1 MEIAAYQPTEAIQKD
16 NPKTINGW
24 AMYDWANSV
33 YSLVISSS
41 IFPIF
46 YENSTPDFVE
56 IFGRTFRNTALFSYS
71 LSFAFL
77 VVALITPLL
86 SGIADYAGR
95 KKTFMKFFC
104 YLGGVSCIGLY
115 FFDAEYLL
123 VGLIVSVLAA
133 IGFSGSQVFYNAYL
147 PEIASFENQDRVSA
161 KGYAL
166 GYIGSVLLLIV
177 NLVMIMK
184 PEILGLQDDGTAARI
199 SFVMVG
205 VWWIGFA
212 QISFKRLPGNVY
224 GKKVKGEYLYKG
236 YLELRKVFFELRN
249 TKKLKRFLM
258 AFFVF
263 NMGVQTV
270 MYMAVSFAKNEITGM
285 PDSGLIISILIIQI
299 IAVVGAYLFSWLSGV
314 IGNIKA
320 LGTAVIIWILVC
332 YIAYTVYTPFQFYI
346 LAAVVGGVMGGI
358 QALSRSTY
366 SKLLPETT
374 EHASFFSFYDV
385 CDKIGIVLGTLTFGL
400 IFELTGS
407 LRNSVLAL
415 GLFFAIGLL
424 FLFWVPKVEK
434 YKNKSV
440 N

>member
-1 MEIAAYQPTEAIQKD
+1 MEVSTVATDVVIQKD

-46 YENSTPDFVE
+46 YENNTSEFVV

-71 LSFAFL
+71 LSIAFL

-86 SGIADYAGR
+86 SGISDYAGR
-95 KKTFMKFFC
+95 KKSFMKFFC
-104 YLGGVSCIGLY
+104 YLGGLSCVGLY
-115 FFDAEYLL
+115 FFDEQYLFVSL
-123 VGLIVSVLAA
+123 LISVFAA
-133 IGFSGSQVFYNAYL
+133 IGFSGSQVFYNAFL

-166 GYIGSVLLLIV
+166 GYVGSVILLIV
-177 NLVMIMK
+177 NLVMLMK
-184 PEILGLQDDGTAARI
+184 PQWFGMQDAGTAARI

-205 VWWIGFA
+205 LWWIGFA
-212 QISFKRLPGNVY
+212 QISFATLPGNVY
-224 GKKVKGEYLYKG
+224 KKKVKGEYLYRG
-236 YLELRKVFFELRN
+236 YLELKKVFFILRD

-258 AFFVF
+258 AFFIF

-270 MYMAVSFAKNEITGM
+270 MYLAVSFAKNEIYDM

-299 IAVVGAYLFSWLSGV
+299 IAIAGAYFFSWLSSV

-320 LGTAVIIWILVC
+320 LGTAVIVWIVVC
-332 YIAYTVYTPFQFYI
+332 YIAYSIYTAYEFYA
-346 LAAVVGGVMGGI
+346 LAALVGGVMGGI
-358 QALSRSTY
+358 QSLSRSTY
-366 SKLLPETT
+366 SKLLPETRD
-374 EHASFFSFYDV
+374 HASFFSFYDV
-385 CDKIGIVLGTLTFGL
+385 CDKVGIVLGTLTFGL
-400 IFELTGS
+400 VFELTGS

-415 GLFFAIGLL
+415 GLFFVIGLL
-424 FLFWVPKVEK
+424 LLFWVPKVEK
-434 YKNKSV
+434 VTNH
-440 N
+440 NGF